1 MTNWKDV
8 HDHFTS
14 PYNQVV
20 LLLHI
25 IFSQLFHLVIILLSK
40 EKWRFAWMNK
50 GTNVFK
56 LTFFHFNFRNLQQ
69 NRLIC
74 DCNLKWMLKWGKRS
88 KRPSVRGR
96 CQYPFAVRDKKI
108 EQVDRNDM
116 ICGKEECYYY
126 YTLSFAHPRSL
137 FKMDSSHFRLP
148 FSMGTDVTKRRILS
162 QMLYQDQVENLSFW
176 IEV

>member
-1 MTNWKDV
+1 
-8 HDHFTS
+8 
-14 PYNQVV
+14 
-20 LLLHI
+20 
-25 IFSQLFHLVIILLSK
+25 
-40 EKWRFAWMNK
+40 MNK
-50 GTNVFK
+50 GTNVSK

-137 FKMDSSHFRLP
+137 FKMDSSHFRLL